1 MTVPHKNVEF
11 YMSYGDLPA
20 ILLSDCGNIILDQL
34 NSSQLK
40 KLSETS
46 KALKTK
52 IRAYVDAYL
61 KPYNFSW
68 YSQSQYCPE
77 SEIYDKNARIPDLEH
92 AKRAMALAVTFRLCG
107 VGHILH
113 LNPETRYCVIETRS
127 VTIHNPRSKTSF
139 TADWHFKLSH
149 LLACEGLG
157 YTGLTEL
164 VNSYIFYRA
173 PEIQEDMQKEIQA
186 LFSEAIEWECK
197 DDAGQ
202 VSRGT
207 KGPTAAAIAILYQ
220 HPDFFHDL
228 EFYNCKLAPDE
239 GCDEPY
245 KHLNPCY
252 LLLQQMSVDNH
263 HVFRSTLMGHY
274 PDSPLLIECVA
285 SIFSEALEGNY
296 ALLEVFLSAA
306 ASWMRDIPKYV
317 KPHFPKVIE
326 ANNLHII
333 AMLTEKISKVHQAFK
348 GEANPLFLATKLAL
362 GNEEYLPMVKH
373 FLCRGYMGAAT
384 PLQLLKHSKPIGN
397 YPFFGRASPIYQEL
411 VNYFKISKDLRSMIF
426 NYKNTHKSD
435 LAHLVLTFNR
445 DKGFFNE
452 LILAWLEYSENACS
466 ALSMHD
472 STHESN
478 HAKFKK
484 HYYECLRELIAHPDI
499 SEIFTPETLQG
510 IGIAWEPWCCE
521 SPEYFYQA
529 ALDKVD
535 ISETC
540 RASIEEILRRRE
552 EYRVEAANRPKDD
565 CRQS

>member
-1 MTVPHKNVEF
+1 
-11 YMSYGDLPA
+11 MSYGDLPA

-40 KLSETS
+40 KLSATS

-52 IRAYVDAYL
+52 IRTYIDTYL
-61 KPYNFSW
+61 KPYKYGWDSD
-68 YSQSQYCPE
+68 SQYCPE
-77 SEIYDKNARIPDLEH
+77 SENYDKNARIPDLEH
-92 AKRAMALAVTFRLCG
+92 AKRAMALAVTFRLYG

-127 VTIHNPRSKTSF
+127 VTIHNPHSKTSF

-157 YTGLTEL
+157 YSGLTGL
-164 VNSYIFYRA
+164 VNSYNYRA
-173 PEIQEDMQKEIQA
+173 PKIQEDMQKEIQA
-186 LFSEAIEWECK
+186 LFSEAIEWECR
-197 DDAGQ
+197 DDGGQ

-220 HPDFFHDL
+220 HPNFFHDL
-228 EFYNCKLAPDE
+228 EFYECKLAPDE

-263 HVFRSTLMGHY
+263 HVYRSTLLGRY

-326 ANNLHII
+326 ANNLHIV
-333 AMLTEKISKVHQAFK
+333 AMLTEKIIKVHQAFK
-348 GEANPLFLATKLAL
+348 GEENPLFLATKLAL

-373 FLCRGYMGAAT
+373 FLRRGYMGAAT
-384 PLQLLKHSKPIGN
+384 PLELLEYNKPKTN
-397 YPFFGRASPIYQEL
+397 HPFFDSVSPIRQKL
-411 VNYFKISKDLRSMIF
+411 VNYFKISKELRNMIF
-426 NYKNTHKSD
+426 NYKDTHKSD
-435 LAHLVLTFNR
+435 LRHLVSTFNR

-452 LILAWLEYSENACS
+452 LILAWLEYSKNACS
-466 ALSMHD
+466 ALIMH
-472 STHESN
+472 EWN
-478 HAKFKK
+478 HVKSKK
-484 HYYECLRELIAHPDI
+484 HYYKCLRELIAHTNI
-499 SEIFTPETLQG
+499 SELFTPETLEG
-510 IGIAWEPWCCE
+510 IGSAWESWCCE

-540 RASIEEILRRRE
+540 RASIKETLRRRE
-552 EYRVEAANRPKDD
+552 EYRVEAANWPKDN
-565 CRQS
+565 CMQS